1 MNSSRFKSAKEVLS
15 SAMFHPHF
23 VVLSF
28 PSAFGAI
35 RILSSAIFHP
45 HFVIAFC
52 HPHFAIHNLSSAF
65 CPPQFSIRIQ
75 CYPPFVIRNFSFRIF
90 PSAFSVIHILSSAL
104 FHPQLTVR
112 IFRPHF
118 DILIKRSSFLH
129 PLIPTFPSAIRHL
142 VCVLQRPF
150 VFCCLH
156 NDSMTN
162 YRLLRYRQTDRQPL
176 FKHDTN

>member
-1 MNSSRFKSAKEVLS
+1 MTKFGCQNAD
-15 SAMFHPHF
+15 
-23 VVLSF
+23 
-28 PSAFGAI
+28 GAI

-45 HFVIAFC
+45 YFVIAFC

-65 CPPQFSIRIQ
+65 CPPRFSIRIQ
-75 CYPPFVIRNFSFRIF
+75 CYPPFVIRNFSFRIL

-118 DILIKRSSFLH
+118 DILIKSSSFLH

-156 NDSMTN
+156 NDSFLSDTCLPDFLIN
-162 YRLLRYRQTDRQPL
+162 PIGKIFVVLLL
-176 FKHDTN
+176 CFN